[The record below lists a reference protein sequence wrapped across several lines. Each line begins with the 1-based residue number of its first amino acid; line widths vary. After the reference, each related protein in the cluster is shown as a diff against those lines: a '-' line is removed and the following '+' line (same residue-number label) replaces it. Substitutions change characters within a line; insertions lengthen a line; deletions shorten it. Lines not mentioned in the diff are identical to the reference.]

1 MGFAA
6 RFEQVRQQ
14 GDEERRADIIHHL
27 IKLLSSRCPLWG
39 RALENDVLLTSI
51 AGLGLVDPPRRVS
64 DWQGRQLADDACDL
78 LQRFEPRLSHIRV
91 GVMEANQTSNRV
103 QLHIEASLAA
113 LPMKRQMGNDDEL
126 FDTRLEVK
134 GF

>member
-1 MGFAA
+1 MGLVA
-6 RFEQVRQQ
+6 RFEQVRQH
-14 GDEERRADIIHHL
+14 GDEERRVEIIHHL
-27 IKLLSSRCPLWG
+27 IKLLSSRSPLWG
-39 RALENDVLLTSI
+39 RVLENEILRTSI

-78 LQRFEPRLSHIRV
+78 LQRFEHRLSHIRV
-91 GVMEANQTSNRV
+91 GVVEANQTSNRV
-103 QLHIEASLAA
+103 QLHIEASVAVLS
-113 LPMKRQMGNDDEL
+113 MKRQMGNKGEL

>member
-1 MGFAA
+1 MGLVA
-6 RFEQVRQQ
+6 RFEQVWQQ
-14 GDEERRADIIHHL
+14 GEEERRAEIIHHL
-27 IKLLSSRCPLWG
+27 IKLLSSRRPLWG
-39 RALENDVLLTSI
+39 RVLENNILRTSI

-78 LQRFEPRLSHIRV
+78 IQRFEPRLSHIRV
-91 GVMEANQTSNRV
+91 GVVEASQTTNRV
-103 QLHIEASLAA
+103 QLHIEASFAA
-113 LPMKRQMGNDDEL
+113 LSMKRQMGNEGEL